1 MTKIAPES
9 IDFLNL
15 PSLPLKSRKDLPNC
29 QGIYFVISS
38 QGTIQYIGCT
48 KNLRRRWQQHHR
60 LGQLE
65 KYFDVKIAW
74 LEVSE
79 SELLPEIEKA
89 LIKWFKPYLN
99 QTTVEGRKTV
109 GNGRGRPRGNPDFG
123 SKYRF
128 DFGREKA
135 LSAQV
140 KAQVDPEV
148 KQQLQ
153 NLANQ
158 KQCTVPDLIR
168 EAIEQ
173 YLVSEQTHS
182 R

>member
-1 MTKIAPES
+1 MA
-9 IDFLNL
+9 
-15 PSLPLKSRKDLPNC
+15 
-29 QGIYFVISS
+29 
-38 QGTIQYIGCT
+38 
-48 KNLRRRWQQHHR
+48 
-60 LGQLE
+60 
-65 KYFDVKIAW
+65 
-74 LEVSE
+74 
-79 SELLPEIEKA
+79 
-89 LIKWFKPYLN
+89 
-99 QTTVEGRKTV
+99 
-109 GNGRGRPRGNPDFG
+109 RPGGNPDFG